1 VNPSFVPSG
10 WASLAL
16 TPAVASALA
25 TAAAAQQAAAL
36 HRAGYYAALA
46 DTGNYST
53 EERVRLRE
61 LVSEFTLIA
70 EHMRDALEAIGA
82 DVHAPVVEEVAA

>member
-1 VNPSFVPSG
+1 MSAVTITVP
-10 WASLAL
+10 A
-16 TPAVASALA
+16 PVAIALA

-36 HRAGYYAALA
+36 HRAGYYATLA

-53 EERVRLRE
+53 EERARLRE

-70 EHMRDALEAIGA
+70 EHMRDALEALCA
-82 DVHAPVVEEVAA
+82 DVHVEVAA